1 VTDKYVLP
9 PKIKGFLQRLH
20 FDYVRQDATS
30 LEKIIGRA
38 KVYVRENTDP
48 TRFSGG
54 GAVLHDVVLFLP
66 IKTINE
72 ISYEAGSLDSLR
84 AKICSNLNSLASTIP
99 NEEVRIVAIDVA
111 DESDDEFCQAQEI
124 GINE

>member
-1 VTDKYVLP
+1 MTNKYVLP
-9 PKIKGFLQRLH
+9 SKIKGFLQRLH
-20 FDYVRQDATS
+20 FDYVQQDVTY
-30 LEKIIGRA
+30 LEKIVGGA

-72 ISYEAGSLDSLR
+72 ISYDAGPLDTLR
-84 AKICSNLNSLASTIP
+84 ATICSDLNSLASTIP

-111 DESDDEFCQAQEI
+111 DESDDEFREAQEI

>member
-1 VTDKYVLP
+1 MTNKFVLP
-9 PKIKGFLQRLH
+9 SKIKAFLQRLH
-20 FDYVRQDATS
+20 FDYLRQNATY
-30 LEKIIGRA
+30 LEKIVVGA

-72 ISYEAGSLDSLR
+72 ISYDAGPLDTLR
-84 AKICSNLNSLASTIP
+84 AKICSDLNSLASTIP

-111 DESDDEFCQAQEI
+111 DESDDEFRQAQEI

>member
-9 PKIKGFLQRLH
+9 SKIKGFFQRLH
-20 FDYVRQDATS
+20 FDYVRQDATY
-30 LEKIIGRA
+30 LEKIVRGA

-66 IKTINE
+66 VKTINE
-72 ISYEAGSLDSLR
+72 ISYDAGSLDSMR
-84 AKICSNLNSLASTIP
+84 TKICSDLNSLASTIP

-111 DESDDEFCQAQEI
+111 DESDDEFRQAQEI
-124 GINE
+124 GIIE

>member
-1 VTDKYVLP
+1 M
-9 PKIKGFLQRLH
+9 
-20 FDYVRQDATS
+20 
-30 LEKIIGRA
+30 
-38 KVYVRENTDP
+38 RENTDP

-72 ISYEAGSLDSLR
+72 IAYEAESLDSLR

-111 DESDDEFCQAQEI
+111 EESDDEFCQAQEI

>member
-1 VTDKYVLP
+1 M
-9 PKIKGFLQRLH
+9 
-20 FDYVRQDATS
+20 RQDATH
-30 LEKIIGRA
+30 LEKIVGGA

-54 GAVLHDVVLFLP
+54 GAVLHDVILFLP

-72 ISYEAGSLDSLR
+72 ISYDAGPLDTLR
-84 AKICSNLNSLASTIP
+84 AKICSDLNSLASTIP

-111 DESDDEFCQAQEI
+111 DESDDEFRQAQEI

>member
-1 VTDKYVLP
+1 M
-9 PKIKGFLQRLH
+9 
-20 FDYVRQDATS
+20 RQDVAY
-30 LEKIIGRA
+30 LEKIVEGA

-54 GAVLHDVVLFLP
+54 GAVLHDIVLFLP

-72 ISYEAGSLDSLR
+72 ISYNVGSLDSLR
-84 AKICSNLNSLASTIP
+84 AKLCSDLNSLASTIP

-111 DESDDEFCQAQEI
+111 DESS
-124 GINE
+124 

>member
-1 VTDKYVLP
+1 VTNKYVLP
-9 PKIKGFLQRLH
+9 SKIKGFLQRLH
-20 FDYVRQDATS
+20 FDYVRQNATY
-30 LEKIIGRA
+30 LEKIVGRA

-54 GAVLHDVVLFLP
+54 GAVLHDVILFLP

-72 ISYEAGSLDSLR
+72 ISYDAGPLDTLR
-84 AKICSNLNSLASTIP
+84 AKIRSDLNSLASTIP

-111 DESDDEFCQAQEI
+111 DESDDEFRQAQEI

>member
-1 VTDKYVLP
+1 VTNKFVLP
-9 PKIKGFLQRLH
+9 SKIKGFLQRLH
-20 FDYVRQDATS
+20 FDYVRQNATY
-30 LEKIIGRA
+30 LEKIVGGA

-54 GAVLHDVVLFLP
+54 GAVLHDVILFLP

-72 ISYEAGSLDSLR
+72 ISYDAGPLDTLR
-84 AKICSNLNSLASTIP
+84 AKICSDLNSLASTIA

-111 DESDDEFCQAQEI
+111 DESDDEFRQAQEI